1 MTTTLPLS
9 KLHKGAHVH
18 IESIVPNPVFGDLD
32 PMVGRRL
39 ADLGFSDG
47 VPLMVVAAGLLGRG
61 PFAVRLGNQSQFAL
75 REPEAAKIL
84 CRVVPHGH
92 GHTLSSSTH
101 AGEVR

>member
-1 MTTTLPLS
+1 VWARP
-9 KLHKGAHVH
+9 A
-18 IESIVPNPVFGDLD
+18 
-32 PMVGRRL
+32 GR
-39 ADLGFSDG
+39 
-47 VPLMVVAAGLLGRG
+47 LGRA
-61 PFAVRLGNQSQFAL
+61 PFAGRLGNQSQFAL

>member
-1 MTTTLPLS
+1 MTQTLPLS
-9 KLHKGAHVH
+9 QLKKGAHAH
-18 IESIVPNPVFGDLD
+18 IERIAPNPVFGDLD

-47 VPLMVVAAGLLGRG
+47 VPLMVIATGLLGRG